1 MLHELCPKCPT
12 IHWQCGL
19 MCQSIR
25 IHVRKNKRHMNFARA
40 NVGTMLK
47 YTCQAVCH
55 MKFARWSDDTYVPMC
70 VTQNVPEQMSEHM
83 LNRILHQVL
92 LDQMSKQMSP
102 YSSLSMPDQAPDNMS
117 DYMLEYLSVHKY
129 VTITV
134 RINVIIN
141 LIGNVRTYVWIC
153 IYIYIYSVFGYVCWL
168 FCHINKQWL
177 TNPFIGGSEQFH
189 SFVVSDIFWFPSYLV
204 PVDKLTKASHLWHS
218 SARGQTTPHAIRD
231 PLMVFN
237 GFYLNVDVSAY
248 LAMLLLIFVPT
259 GQNCWDCLKLQS
271 HRLTL
276 W

>member
-40 NVGTMLK
+40 NVETMLK

-153 IYIYIYSVFGYVCWL
+153 IYI
-168 FCHINKQWL
+168 
-177 TNPFIGGSEQFH
+177 FI
-189 SFVVSDIFWFPSYLV
+189 
-204 PVDKLTKASHLWHS
+204 
-218 SARGQTTPHAIRD
+218 
-231 PLMVFN
+231 
-237 GFYLNVDVSAY
+237 
-248 LAMLLLIFVPT
+248 
-259 GQNCWDCLKLQS
+259 
-271 HRLTL
+271 
-276 W
+276 